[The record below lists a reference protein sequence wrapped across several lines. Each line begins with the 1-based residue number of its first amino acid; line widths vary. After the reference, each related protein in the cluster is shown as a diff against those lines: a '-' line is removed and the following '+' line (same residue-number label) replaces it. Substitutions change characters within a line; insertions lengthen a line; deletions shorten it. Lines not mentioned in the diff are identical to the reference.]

1 MDIILKKEV
10 EENLEIFE
18 LNKTVRMIQEFINE
32 DLSNWYIRRSRR
44 RFWATEL
51 TEDKK
56 SVYNTTY
63 EILTELCKLIAPF
76 TPFIA
81 EEIYR
86 NLTNEESVHLA
97 SYPKANMDL
106 IDNSLEEKMDLVK
119 NLVTLGRASREATRI
134 KVRQPIQ
141 KVLVD
146 GKYEDTINDVVDL
159 IKEELNVKEVVFAKD
174 LGEYMNFTLKPN
186 FKVLGPVLGA
196 KMKFFA
202 GALSK
207 LDASEVVSKLEA
219 GESITVDI
227 DGEEFNFNKEHV
239 LINISAKEG
248 FNVTMENNLF
258 VILDTTLNEALI
270 NEGYAREFISKV
282 QQLRKSNDFDVLDN
296 IEIDYCSDDEIANA
310 INEYSEYIK
319 SETLAID
326 INRVEDESIEKHNLN
341 DHMTGIKVIKK

>member
-1 MDIILKKEV
+1 
-10 EENLEIFE
+10 
-18 LNKTVRMIQEFINE
+18 INE

-56 SVYNTTY
+56 SVYNTTF

-76 TPFIA
+76 TPHIA

-86 NLTNEESVHLA
+86 NLTKETSVHLA
-97 SYPKANMDL
+97 SYPKANLAL
-106 IDNSLEEKMDLVK
+106 INNELEVKMDLVK

-146 GKYEDTINDVVDL
+146 GKFETTINDVVDL

-202 GALSK
+202 GALNK
-207 LDASEVVSKLEA
+207 LNPSEVVPKLES
-219 GESITVDI
+219 GESLTVQV
-227 DGEEFNFNKEHV
+227 DGEDFEFNKEHV
-239 LINISAKEG
+239 LVNISAKEG
-248 FNVTMENNLF
+248 FNVSMENNLF
-258 VILDTTLNEALI
+258 VILDTILTEELI
-270 NEGYAREFISKV
+270 EEGYVREFISKI
-282 QQLRKSNDFDVLDN
+282 QQLRKSSNFEVLDN
-296 IEIDYCSDDEIANA
+296 IDIEFSSDDEIAKAVAN
-310 INEYSEYIK
+310 YTDYIK
-319 SETLAID
+319 TETLAIE
-326 INRVEDESIEKHNLN
+326 ITRVEDESLEKHNLN
-341 DHMTGIKVIKK
+341 DHMTGIKVIRK